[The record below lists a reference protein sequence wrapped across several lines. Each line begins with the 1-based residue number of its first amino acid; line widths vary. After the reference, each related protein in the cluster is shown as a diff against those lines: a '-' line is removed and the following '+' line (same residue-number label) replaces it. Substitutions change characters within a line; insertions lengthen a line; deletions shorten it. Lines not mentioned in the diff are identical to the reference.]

1 MPTVEL
7 SGRPLAE
14 ADVDAVVVTA
24 FEDGLSPAAAEAD
37 AALGG
42 VLGEMREAR
51 EFRGKFAERPVIHSL
66 GRLPAR
72 RVLVLG
78 LGKREQLDAF
88 RLHNAFQFAGTAL
101 RKQGVRRLAAYAD
114 PATVAAL
121 GDGTTASVARAVVTG
136 LLLGNFEGDLNKSER
151 EPDPGIE
158 RIELAGLDGDEAA
171 LRLALTEAEVL
182 AEASNQV
189 RTWAAAPSNTLTPR
203 LLAEQATALYRG
215 TGLEVEVLQRADLER
230 ERMGALLGV
239 ARGSDE
245 PPVMIVVRHDGGRPD
260 GPRLALVGKGITF
273 DTGGISL
280 KPAAGMEM
288 MKWDMGGGAA
298 VLAAMWAIARLNPP
312 ANVIGVV
319 PATENMPGGR
329 AYKPGDVLVSKSGKT
344 IEVTNTDAEGRI
356 ILADG
361 LAKARDLGATHLVD
375 VATLTGACV
384 VALGHVASGLMTN
397 DRDLGQ
403 MVKDAAALGGDRVAE
418 LPLHPEYDVAL
429 RSDVADM
436 KNAAGREAGAITAA
450 VFLREFVG
458 DTPWVHLDI
467 AGPVWNDQGDM
478 TVIPKGPTG
487 TPVRTFVHL
496 AKAFAEL

>member
-1 MPTVEL
+1 MPTLEL
-7 SGRPLAE
+7 STRPLAE
-14 ADVDAVVVTA
+14 ADADALIVTA
-24 FEDGLSPAAAEAD
+24 FEDGLSSAAEQAD
-37 AALGG
+37 TALDG
-42 VLGEMREAR
+42 LLAEMREGK
-51 EFRGKFAERPVIHSL
+51 EFRGKFAERPVIHTL

-72 RVLVLG
+72 RLLALG
-78 LGKREQLDAF
+78 LGKRDQLDAF

-101 RKQGVRRLAAYAD
+101 RKQGVRRLAVYAD
-114 PATVAAL
+114 PETVAAL
-121 GDGTTASVARAVVTG
+121 GNGTAASAADVVRAVATG
-136 LLLGNFEGDLNKSER
+136 LLLGNFEGDLNKSEP

-158 RIELAGLDGDEAA
+158 RIEIAGLDGDEAA
-171 LRLALTEAEVL
+171 LRAALAEAEVL
-182 AEASNQV
+182 AEASNRV

-203 LLAEQATALYRG
+203 ILAQQAAALYEG
-215 TGLEVEVLQRADLER
+215 TGLEVEVLHRADLER
-230 ERMGALLGV
+230 EGMGALLGV

-280 KPAAGMEM
+280 KPAAGMDM

-298 VLAAMWAIARLNPP
+298 VLAAMWAIARLDPR

-361 LAKARDLGATHLVD
+361 LAKARELGATHLVD

-397 DRDLGQ
+397 NPELGN
-403 MVKDAAALGGDRVAE
+403 RVAE

-450 VFLREFVG
+450 VFIREFVG

-496 AKAFAEL
+496 ARAFAEL